1 MGGVSHLVVA
11 NDRLVGLVHRRVVA
25 FHAENHDMIGRFE
38 VGHLSLLG
46 GLVLIAALVVMGQRS
61 VDSLSPRRRL
71 MSLVI
76 RSLFLSTL
84 IGALA
89 DIRLW
94 TETRRKAVIWLV
106 DVSDSVGNAAV
117 AAFGDFYQSRQ
128 VAAGFD

>member
-1 MGGVSHLVVA
+1 
-11 NDRLVGLVHRRVVA
+11 
-25 FHAENHDMIGRFE
+25 MIGCFE

-76 RSLFLSTL
+76 RSLLLATL

-89 DIRLW
+89 RAALEPVAPGSQRTERRRLGLRAMGP
-94 TETRRKAVIWLV
+94 TAVF
-106 DVSDSVGNAAV
+106 SD
-117 AAFGDFYQSRQ
+117 
-128 VAAGFD
+128 